1 MKKKLLIAL
10 GIFALAIVLAFGG
23 IIFYVSKVITPE
35 EIKKFATDGI
45 ESALPAAEVKIGK
58 IDLGFGTSV
67 NLDISNL
74 KLRLKSKRNGRDL
87 LDVKSASVSI
97 PFWAILTGGGTVDV
111 KLFSPNIN
119 FREIGK
125 TNNWA
130 LASKGKRKKKSNS
143 APLASGKEK
152 RSKKKSVKSK
162 SSKLAIPALA
172 TRISLDLTLKQLGL
186 KYRLKDGNK
195 GVIAIDKLLVKNLGL
210 KSSTAFE
217 LRSSIKVNIPDSG
230 DLNLNA
236 LLIGEMRL
244 QDLLDKDELQ
254 SILMLKLSDINYTG
268 AKLSIPNIKTNLNA
282 TIGVSGDVSGGFETT
297 FETSKISSDFF
308 LKGSVIKISKMDIS
322 LLIADLIKIGNQSI
336 PDLAPGKSRLNLLG
350 NIDLKGGRISPTL
363 KLDLTPGMVFSANG
377 IDTAVRLN
385 GNYNGKK
392 VHAIAALD
400 MLGGTSSLDFTGHF
414 DINSKKVD
422 LAKLRPFIAKV
433 KISNLNLK
441 EQLIRNALYSKKK
454 QAPVKKSSPA
464 VAEKSKGESKPQ
476 QFTVPQIILP
486 KGKVTLDLVNI
497 KVGDRALNGKGRINI
512 NNRSIVTHGINLNY
526 SGGKCK
532 ITHKTAFSANNIAT
546 RFNLG
551 MQSFNLLG
559 IRPFLPPF
567 IEAVSGFFSGTV
579 AGRVNLGKALNYKV
593 TTNIRAKDGKI
604 EGLKLGSLIEEF
616 AGKVAKGKAVKVPSE
631 KLANFQEAQL
641 KGVFTDKV
649 YTVKKLLFVAINNI
663 VKIKG
668 KGKVYP
674 PPHLKKE
681 GKLFLTYRD
690 SQYLSKY
697 VSGITGSKDI
707 PILIKGYGFDL
718 HPDYQYTTKKLAK
731 KAGKKALS
739 KGKKKAKKYLK
750 KNGKKQ
756 VKKLLK
762 SFGF

>member
-1 MKKKLLIAL
+1 M
-10 GIFALAIVLAFGG
+10 
-23 IIFYVSKVITPE
+23 
-35 EIKKFATDGI
+35 
-45 ESALPAAEVKIGK
+45 
-58 IDLGFGTSV
+58 
-67 NLDISNL
+67 
-74 KLRLKSKRNGRDL
+74 
-87 LDVKSASVSI
+87 
-97 PFWAILTGGGTVDV
+97 
-111 KLFSPNIN
+111 
-119 FREIGK
+119 
-125 TNNWA
+125 
-130 LASKGKRKKKSNS
+130 
-143 APLASGKEK
+143 
-152 RSKKKSVKSK
+152 
-162 SSKLAIPALA
+162 
-172 TRISLDLTLKQLGL
+172 
-186 KYRLKDGNK
+186 
-195 GVIAIDKLLVKNLGL
+195 
-210 KSSTAFE
+210 
-217 LRSSIKVNIPDSG
+217 
-230 DLNLNA
+230 
-236 LLIGEMRL
+236 
-244 QDLLDKDELQ
+244 
-254 SILMLKLSDINYTG
+254 
-268 AKLSIPNIKTNLNA
+268 
-282 TIGVSGDVSGGFETT
+282 
-297 FETSKISSDFF
+297 
-308 LKGSVIKISKMDIS
+308 
-322 LLIADLIKIGNQSI
+322 
-336 PDLAPGKSRLNLLG
+336 
-350 NIDLKGGRISPTL
+350 
-363 KLDLTPGMVFSANG
+363 
-377 IDTAVRLN
+377 
-385 GNYNGKK
+385 
-392 VHAIAALD
+392 
-400 MLGGTSSLDFTGHF
+400 
-414 DINSKKVD
+414 
-422 LAKLRPFIAKV
+422 
-433 KISNLNLK
+433 
-441 EQLIRNALYSKKK
+441 
-454 QAPVKKSSPA
+454 
-464 VAEKSKGESKPQ
+464 AEKSKGESKPQ